1 MIARGLQ
8 MVSLALALLAVAAA
22 AAPLQ
27 PGTVHDFSFRDIDG
41 RDLGT
46 AAGHITVIA
55 VTTRAQ
61 EEEARAISKLMP
73 DHCLGDPKYRY
84 VTLVN
89 FEGKLPAPLRGLTRV
104 IIRNRLD
111 AEAHQLKS
119 KYEAK
124 QIMRDPRKDIYV
136 IADFDGDAVTRL
148 GLSPDSTEATVFLF
162 GSRGKLLA
170 RWTGVPPEEAF
181 VKALESAE

>member
-55 VTTRAQ
+55 VTTRA
-61 EEEARAISKLMP
+61 R
-73 DHCLGDPKYRY
+73 R
-84 VTLVN
+84 
-89 FEGKLPAPLRGLTRV
+89 RRRV
-104 IIRNRLD
+104 RFRN
-111 AEAHQLKS
+111 
-119 KYEAK
+119 
-124 QIMRDPRKDIYV
+124 
-136 IADFDGDAVTRL
+136 
-148 GLSPDSTEATVFLF
+148 
-162 GSRGKLLA
+162 
-170 RWTGVPPEEAF
+170 
-181 VKALESAE
+181 